1 MRNKIIYLGSFMVI
15 ATLLSACAGV
25 AAAQSTTPTDDTEDT
40 GKAARTIS
48 VSGTGEAI
56 LTPDIAYINAGV
68 HTEDKDAA
76 KAVAENNSQAQKVID
91 SLKAM
96 GVDEKDIQ
104 TTNFSIR
111 PQQEY
116 DSEGKPTGEIKY
128 LVDNSVHVTV
138 RDLDTIGELLNA
150 LVTAGANSINGIQ
163 FDVADKTQALS
174 AARKAAMQNA
184 QIIAQELADAGGVTL
199 AEIQTIT
206 SYSNDAPAPIYVER
220 AVGAMMDSSVP
231 ISPGQTS
238 ITVQVSVVYA
248 IK

>member
-25 AAAQSTTPTDDTEDT
+25 AAAQSSTPTDDEDT

-48 VSGTGEAI
+48 VSGTGEAV
-56 LTPDIAYINAGV
+56 LTPDLAYINAGV

-76 KAVAENNSQAQKVID
+76 KAVADNNNQAQKVID
-91 SLKAM
+91 SLKVM

-111 PQQEY
+111 PQQKY
-116 DSEGKPTGEIKY
+116 DSEGKPTGEIMY
-128 LVDNSVHVTV
+128 IVDNSVRVTV

-150 LVTAGANSINGIQ
+150 VVAAGANSINGIQ
-163 FDVADKTQALS
+163 FDVADKTLALS

-184 QIIAQELADAGGVTL
+184 QTIAQELADAGGVTL
-199 AEIQTIT
+199 ADIQTIT
-206 SYSNDAPAPIYVER
+206 TYSNDAPVPIYVER